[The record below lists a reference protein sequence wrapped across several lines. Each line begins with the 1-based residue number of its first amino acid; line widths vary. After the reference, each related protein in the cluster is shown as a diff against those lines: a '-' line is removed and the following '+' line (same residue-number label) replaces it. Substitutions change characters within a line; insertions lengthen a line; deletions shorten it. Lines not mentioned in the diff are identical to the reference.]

1 MKILVIVESPSKC
14 KKISN
19 ILNANDPINIFE
31 VVATMGHIYELKTID
46 DININDNYKCNYSI
60 ISSKRKTIETIKN
73 KIKTH
78 DDIILACDN
87 DREGSMICL
96 NICNE
101 FKLDVLTTKR
111 IYFNEIT
118 ESAIN
123 YAINNPTTINLNMVK
138 SQQTRQIIDLLIG
151 YKLSPLLWKHFPKSH
166 EQTIAVGRCQSPA
179 LKIIYDNYCTINEF
193 DEKQSY
199 NTIGYFTNKNIPFKL
214 NTHFDN
220 KQQIIDFLS
229 NEIDHTHII
238 YYNTP
243 ILSYKSPP
251 KPLNTCR
258 LLQQSSNEFGLSPT
272 ETMEICQKLYEN
284 GYITYIRT
292 DSLWYSK
299 EFINT
304 IVQHITTTYNTKTN
318 CYLHKNIN
326 SLTDDSTKIKTNIQG
341 GHEAIR
347 PTNINLLPANT
358 NNILNTKE
366 KKIYKLI
373 WETTVKSCMCDA
385 TQYSFKTTISS
396 SFNTAVYEH
405 NSEMISFM
413 GWMILNKKR
422 ILFDEENNII
432 DDNDDKYYSYLQN
445 IKQNSIVS
453 IKSIHSNMTI
463 KYSSSLHFTEAK
475 LIQHLERY
483 GIARPSTFSK
493 IVNILKERKYI
504 KNTNIP
510 GKEVQ
515 CLNYTLQDGNIL
527 ENETTQIFGQEKNKL
542 VIQPIGI
549 QIMEFLNT
557 HCNDIINYSFT
568 KEMECELNDISHGEL
583 LLVNTC
589 NKCNVLINTIIN
601 NTNNTTTNTNN
612 NTTTNN
618 NNNNNTN
625 TTNNTNNCE
634 NLNNSIKGQY
644 NGYNVILKKGKYG
657 LYAMLE
663 GCDDKPRSMK
673 ELGNRPIENITIE
686 EIINVIENNKVI
698 NNNIIRKITNNI
710 EIRKSKTGEYIYYKT
725 NKMKKPKFFSLSG
738 FNENYKLCEL
748 EQIQLWIKTMY
759 YIQ

>member
-46 DININDNYKCNYSI
+46 DVNINNNYKCNYSI
-60 ISSKRKTIETIKN
+60 IPSKRKTIETIKN

-166 EQTIAVGRCQSPA
+166 EQTISVGRCQSPA

-193 DEKQSY
+193 NEKQSY

-214 NTHFDN
+214 NQQFDN
-220 KQQIIDFLS
+220 KQQIIGFLS
-229 NEIDHTHII
+229 NEIDYTHIL

-243 ILSYKSPP
+243 ILAYKSPP

-299 EFINT
+299 EFINN
-304 IVQHITTTYNTKTN
+304 IVQYITTTYNTKTN

-326 SLTDDSTKIKTNIQG
+326 SLTDEINLNESTKIKTNIQG

-347 PTNINLLPANT
+347 PTNINLLPTNT

-385 TQYSFKTTISS
+385 TQYSFKTTVSS
-396 SFNTAVYEH
+396 SFNNAVYEH
-405 NSEMISFM
+405 TSEMIYFM

-432 DDNDDKYYSYLQN
+432 DDKYYSYLQN
-445 IKQNSIVS
+445 IKQNSDVS
-453 IKSIHSNMTI
+453 IKLIHSNMTI
-463 KYSSSLHFTEAK
+463 KYASSLHFTEAK

-493 IVNILKERKYI
+493 IVNTLKERKYI

-515 CLNYTLQDGNIL
+515 CLNYTLQDGTIL
-527 ENETTQIFGQEKNKL
+527 ENEITQLFGQEKNKL

-557 HCNDIINYSFT
+557 HCNDIINYNFT
-568 KEMECELNDISHGEL
+568 KEMEHELNAISHGEL
-583 LLVNTC
+583 ALGNTC

-601 NTNNTTTNTNN
+601 NTNTNNTNTNN
-612 NTTTNN
+612 TNTNNIITNN
-618 NNNNNTN
+618 NTSTSTCENSNTN
-625 TTNNTNNCE
+625 
-634 NLNNSIKGQY
+634 IKGQY

-686 EIINVIENNKVI
+686 EIINVIENNKII